1 MDENLKYLKKQLDFW
16 DKLSVEQQG
25 LLNNNTVMLSYS
37 KGETIYS
44 PERECVGVL
53 IIKSGEIRT
62 YILSEEGKEV
72 TLFRSSVGDICIL
85 SASCILQNI
94 TFDVFI
100 EAVENTEV
108 LLINSMTFSQLISQN
123 IHVEL
128 FSLKITADRFSDVMW
143 AMEQILFLS
152 FDARLAVFL
161 IDESAKKGSL
171 ILNLT
176 HEQIAKYI
184 GSAREVV
191 TRMLKYF
198 SREGIV
204 ELKRGSI
211 IILNKEKL
219 KVIASTKQK

>member
-1 MDENLKYLKKQLDFW
+1 LEENLKYLKKQLDFW
-16 DKLSVEQQG
+16 DKLSVEQQD

-44 PERECVGVL
+44 PERECIGVL

-100 EAVENTEV
+100 EAVEETEV

-123 IHVEL
+123 IYVEL

>member
-1 MDENLKYLKKQLDFW
+1 
-16 DKLSVEQQG
+16 
-25 LLNNNTVMLSYS
+25 
-37 KGETIYS
+37 
-44 PERECVGVL
+44 
-53 IIKSGEIRT
+53 
-62 YILSEEGKEV
+62 
-72 TLFRSSVGDICIL
+72 
-85 SASCILQNI
+85 
-94 TFDVFI
+94 
-100 EAVENTEV
+100 
-108 LLINSMTFSQLISQN
+108 MTFSQLISQN

>member
-1 MDENLKYLKKQLDFW
+1 MEENLKYLKKQLDFW
-16 DKLSVEQQG
+16 DKLSVEQQE

-161 IDESAKKGSL
+161 IDESAKKSSL